1 MKSHSMHSFFAYAKY
16 HYVIVYELNI
26 PQFVLQ
32 MMDLWDG
39 VILNKTAM
47 KTLAQAL
54 W

>member
-1 MKSHSMHSFFAYAKY
+1 MDSFVSAKY
-16 HYVIVYELNI
+16 HYVKVYGLNI
-26 PQFVLQ
+26 PQFILQ

-47 KTLAQAL
+47 KTLVQAS